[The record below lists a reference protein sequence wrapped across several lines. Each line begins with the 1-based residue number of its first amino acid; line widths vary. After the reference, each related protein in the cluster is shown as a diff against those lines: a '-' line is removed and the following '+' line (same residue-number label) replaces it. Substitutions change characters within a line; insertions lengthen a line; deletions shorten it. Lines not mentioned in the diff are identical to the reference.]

1 MRLVGPALAIIVL
14 LTVPLLARPE
24 KVSAL
29 GCVDFLTQQAAQSH
43 LRLYPWDPDKLDLD
57 ADGVACN
64 SGETRPCPC
73 DIAPVIRVANP
84 SQTPGPSGATPIPTV
99 GGSQITP
106 IATATPIGATPIP
119 GTGQFVG
126 TPSGTTRTCP
136 GAGEWLGL
144 YWSGGETAVVT
155 ATRTCPT
162 ADRVWSRRGQQW
174 RGYATD
180 ASGASD
186 QFSVEIGEFVF
197 VHGR

>member
-1 MRLVGPALAIIVL
+1 M
-14 LTVPLLARPE
+14 
-24 KVSAL
+24 
-29 GCVDFLTQQAAQSH
+29 AAQSY

-57 ADGVACN
+57 ANGVACDA
-64 SGETRPCPC
+64 GEIRPCPC

-84 SQTPGPSGATPIPTV
+84 SQTVGPSGATPIPTV
-99 GGSQITP
+99 GNPLFTP
-106 IATATPIGATPIP
+106 TPTATVIVTPQP

-126 TPSGTTRTCP
+126 TPSGTTLTCP
-136 GAGEWLGL
+136 AVGEWLGL
-144 YWSGGETAVVT
+144 YWNGGETPVVT
-155 ATRTCPT
+155 AARTCQS

-186 QFSVEIGEFVF
+186 QFNIEIGEFVF